1 MIDVNVTAT
10 SFVVVSS
17 STQQNYTVSSD
28 NTIFTVTNVTPNYT
42 VSASGLTITFQATG
56 GNGYFDQVVANT
68 GTFQNL
74 FTEYFTLNGLAYPH
88 SRGLYGQVLATNG
101 TDYANWVNLG
111 DLNFWSLNSDLLTN
125 SYNIV
130 TGVNSGDPNPQ
141 LTLGSGVTN
150 NLKSYIRFNE
160 VLPSA
165 TTGTITILGNT
176 TFQNAVAFNN
186 GFSGVAAVFT
196 ATTLRI
202 LGTSTFAGT
211 ATFGG
216 ITTFAGTATYAST
229 ATFADVRIKSVNTLS
244 GWTGTT
250 STYVNIAPGI
260 RFADGT
266 ILTSTNA
273 ISEGATGV
281 SAIYAGQGITTS
293 TTTATST
300 LTIAVIVSLNTATTA
315 TIGGVVI
322 GPTLYINTQTAVVN
336 VNTATTAT
344 AGVMKIGFG
353 LVLNTFTN
361 AVDVSFTGTTF
372 LEAGRGLT
380 TATNTTTGALIFNL
394 NTATTATFGGVV
406 IGTSL
411 YINTQTAVVNVNTA
425 TTATLGGVRIGTSLY
440 INTQT
445 AVVNVNTATTATAG
459 IVRIGDGISV
469 NTTGTITLT
478 TASTTQ
484 LGGIRVGANL
494 NMDNEG
500 YLSAVG
506 SGLSAGSFNLTA
518 TSYTNSVPIYNGV
531 GNTSTGLIIGDNNIN
546 LFANTSTGLI
556 IGNNRVDLFA
566 NTATLTLTQSRSS
579 LASSNWEFSIG
590 ASLPNG
596 SNQGWQIRNPD
607 DTDSPYMLAS
617 KSSGVTISSKYGLFT
632 FPSDNTHSSLWAYG
646 PNTTQESSTLYYSLN
661 RGQSYGNSISAVMRN
676 ANQYLILGDQKGI
689 ELINGSGSNLLLS
702 ATTASIQYSNAGP
715 ALTLLATTATLSVS
729 TASYVQ
735 ITTSSIAITSI
746 ATTASNILL
755 RTSEVVLGDGQYQSQ
770 LRVQRIYNYAG
781 TYAPVFPA
789 GVQFGDNSVQTTAW
803 QPDELAQRFVDFQN
817 PLDPA
822 PY

>member
-1 MIDVNVTAT
+1 MIDVNITAT

-28 NTIFTVTNVTPNYT
+28 NTIFTITNVAPNFT
-42 VSASGLTITFQATG
+42 VTASGINITFQATG
-56 GNGYFDQVVANT
+56 GNGYFDEVVANT

-74 FTEYFTLNGLAYPH
+74 FTEYFTLNGLEYPH

-111 DLNFWSLNSDLLTN
+111 DLNFWSLNTDLLTN

-130 TGVNSGDPNPQ
+130 TGVNPGDPNPQ
-141 LTLGSGVTN
+141 LTVGSGITS
-150 NLKSYIRFNE
+150 NLKSYIKFNE
-160 VLPSA
+160 VLPA
-165 TTGTITILGNT
+165 TTTGTITILGNT
-176 TFQNAVAFNN
+176 TFLNPVNFSN
-186 GFSGVAAVFT
+186 GISIASGAFT
-196 ATTLRI
+196 ATTLAVS
-202 LGTSTFAGT
+202 GTSTFVGT
-211 ATFGG
+211 ATFG
-216 ITTFAGTATYAST
+216 
-229 ATFADVRIKSVNTLS
+229 DVRIRSVNTLS
-244 GWTGTT
+244 GWTG
-250 STYVNIAPGI
+250 SALTYVNIEPGI

-273 ISEGATGV
+273 LISGV
-281 SAIYAGQGITTS
+281 SAIYAGPGIRTG
-293 TTTATST
+293 TTATNT
-300 LTIAVIVSLNTATTA
+300 TTVVVSLNTATTA

-322 GPTLYINTQTAVVN
+322 GTTLYINTQTAVVN

-344 AGVMKIGFG
+344 AGVMKIGAG

-380 TATNTTTGALIFNL
+380 TATNTTTGALIFNV
-394 NTATTATFGGVV
+394 NTATTATF
-406 IGTSL
+406 
-411 YINTQTAVVNVNTA
+411 
-425 TTATLGGVRIGTSLY
+425 GGVRIGTSLY

-469 NTTGTITLT
+469 NTTGTISLT

-518 TSYTNSVPIYNGV
+518 TSYTNSIPIYNGV
-531 GNTSTGLIIGDNNIN
+531 GNTSTGLIIGD
-546 LFANTSTGLI
+546 
-556 IGNNRVDLFA
+556 NRVDLFA

-596 SNQGWQIRNPD
+596 SNQGWQIRNSD
-607 DTDSPYMLAS
+607 DADSPYMLAS
-617 KSSGVTISSKYGLFT
+617 KDSGVTISSKYGLFD
-632 FPSDNTHSSLWAYG
+632 FPSDNTHSSIWAYG

-702 ATTASIQYSNAGP
+702 ATTASIQYSSAGP

-729 TASYVQ
+729 TASSIQ
-735 ITTSSIAITSI
+735 INTSSIAITAI
-746 ATTASNILL
+746 ATTATSILL
-755 RTSEVVLGDGQYQSQ
+755 RSSQSIIGNGQYASQ
-770 LRVQRIYNYAG
+770 LRVQEIYNYAG

-789 GVQFGDNSVQTTAW
+789 GIQFGDNSVQTTAW
-803 QPDELAQRFVDFQN
+803 QPAELFQRFVDFQN
-817 PLDPA
+817 PTDPT
-822 PY
+822 P